1 MHVRDGF
8 ALPGSA
14 PAQDLLVLTGQVL
27 RPDGAPAGGA
37 VVVTSAG
44 GRAVTRTDGSYEI
57 EVELP
62 LGAESVQ
69 VTAVAASA
77 GGGSLVASA
86 RASLVSGGRTPV
98 DRLVL
103 TATASCEPSWLPTFG
118 EVPGVNG
125 SVDALAVFDD
135 GSGAALYAG
144 GTFTSAVGVAANS
157 IAKWNGSSWSA
168 LGSGVNGTVNALTV
182 FDDGSGPALY
192 AGGSFNVSPAGDS
205 FLAKWGCPPLPF
217 GTFCTACTA
226 KTALFCHAANIGASG
241 TPSATATGGFVVDA
255 QPVRG
260 CRAGLLLYS
269 SQPIQPGIPFGGP
282 GNGLLCLIPSEL
294 RRAGPIDTGGTS
306 AQFCDGVMSIDVNA
320 FNTHNWTANGCN
332 PPAAQTSPA
341 CFLGN
346 MGTSVS
352 AQMWGRDSTATG
364 QLLSDG
370 IRWSIGP

>member
-1 MHVRDGF
+1 
-8 ALPGSA
+8 
-14 PAQDLLVLTGQVL
+14 
-27 RPDGAPAGGA
+27 
-37 VVVTSAG
+37 
-44 GRAVTRTDGSYEI
+44 VTRTDGSYEI

-125 SVDALAVFDD
+125 SVDALTVFDD

-144 GTFTSAVGVAANS
+144 GTFTSAVGVAANYIAKWNGSSWSALGSGVNGRVDALAVFDNGSGPALYAGGNS